1 MISGVVNIEFAANL
15 ISRRR
20 KHSRKAVPEGAAPCV
35 SDVHGACGICRNKFH
50 VDHFPATE
58 IGAAVAFT
66 LFVYIKENVG
76 VKFIGK
82 AEIDKSRAGYFRTFC
97 IAFRKVEIIE
107 NYLRDFCGSHAE
119 GSRRN
124 HGGVDGIVAVCA
136 VGGNFNT
143 EIGNFAFGKLPLF
156 HGRFKGRNNGLLYLV
171 FRFTDNFRH
180 KKVPFL
186 GS

>member
-1 MISGVVNIEFAANL
+1 MHFPRGDVLPVIGVLGHFHPLFIKLKVSHLKRKAEFIYLISGVVNIEFAANL

-76 VKFIGK
+76 VKFIG
-82 AEIDKSRAGYFRTFC
+82 
-97 IAFRKVEIIE
+97 
-107 NYLRDFCGSHAE
+107 N
-119 GSRRN
+119 
-124 HGGVDGIVAVCA
+124 
-136 VGGNFNT
+136 
-143 EIGNFAFGKLPLF
+143 
-156 HGRFKGRNNGLLYLV
+156 
-171 FRFTDNFRH
+171 
-180 KKVPFL
+180 
-186 GS
+186 